1 MGFYKGFFMSDVATK
16 NEDVDGVVV
25 ENVKKYETI
34 DKKTAKR
41 VINEILVEY
50 AHVFEELAK

>member
-1 MGFYKGFFMSDVATK
+1 MGFYKGFFMSDATTK
-16 NEDVDGVVV
+16 ERTENVVI

>member
-1 MGFYKGFFMSDVATK
+1 MSDATTK
-16 NEDVDGVVV
+16 ERTENVVI
-25 ENVKKYETI
+25 ENVKKHETI